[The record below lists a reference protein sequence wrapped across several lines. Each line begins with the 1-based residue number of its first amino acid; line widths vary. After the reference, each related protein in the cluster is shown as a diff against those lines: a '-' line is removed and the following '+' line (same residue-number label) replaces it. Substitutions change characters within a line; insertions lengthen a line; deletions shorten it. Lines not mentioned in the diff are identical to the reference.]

1 MMMLNKP
8 GRAVMA
14 LLIVLI
20 ILVLPAVTHAQ
31 ETPVVHA
38 VLFYSPSCPHCHDV
52 IDNDLPPLMERYGE
66 QLLILGVDVS
76 QAEGAAL
83 YNAMREVF
91 GVSDARVGVPTMV
104 VGDTVLVGSGEIP
117 QLFPGI
123 VENGLAE
130 GGIPWPAIPGLANI
144 LPPEEAAASEAA
156 EAAEVSIDAAT
167 LTVSER
173 IARDPAGN
181 AFAIGILGVMLASV
195 FGVGAY
201 LLRSRGKTLKGATY
215 QLDGWRSWA
224 VLALCIVGIFV
235 AGYLAYVETTNT
247 AAVCGPVGDCNTVQ
261 QSDYAFLFGFLPV
274 GVLGLMG
281 YVAILGAWAVHQFGG
296 ENLKPAAAGAMFLFV
311 AFGTLFSMYLT
322 FLEPFVIGASC
333 SWCLTSALIMTALLV
348 ILTPPAARAVSVLR
362 KQTA

>member
-1 MMMLNKP
+1 MMRDNKLSR
-8 GRAVMA
+8 GMMA
-14 LLIVLI
+14 LLIALMM
-20 ILVLPAVTHAQ
+20 LVLPAVTHAQ
-31 ETPVVHA
+31 ADPVVHA

-52 IDNDLPPLMERYGE
+52 INNDLPPLMERYGE

-83 YNAMREVF
+83 YNAMRQAL
-91 GVSDARVGVPTMV
+91 GVPDTRVGVPTMV

-123 VENGLAE
+123 VEQGVS
-130 GGIPWPAIPGLANI
+130 GDGIPWPAIPGLADL
-144 LPPEEAAASEAA
+144 LPEEEAAVSEAT
-156 EAAEVSIDAAT
+156 EASMDASS

-173 IARDPAGN
+173 IARDPVGN
-181 AFAIGILGVMLASV
+181 ALAIGMLGLMTASV

-201 LLRSRGKTLKGATY
+201 LLRSRGKTLKGASY
-215 QLDGWRSWA
+215 RLDGWRSWA
-224 VLALCIVGIFV
+224 VLALCIVGVFV

-261 QSDYAFLFGFLPV
+261 QSDFALLFGFLPV
-274 GVLGLMG
+274 GVLGMMG
-281 YVAILGAWAVHQFGG
+281 YIAILGAWAVHRFGG
-296 ENLKPAAAGAMFLFV
+296 NKIKPAAAGAMFLFV

-322 FLEPFVIGASC
+322 FLEPFVIGATC
-333 SWCLTSALIMTALLV
+333 AWCLTSALIMTSLLI
-348 ILTPPAARAVSVLR
+348 ILTPPTAQAVSVLR